1 MSDFVPKKAD
11 PLGNIELDGE
21 PPQQGF
27 TPMLQQLQSQTETSK
42 DVGKTEFKSKQI
54 EHTTTT
60 NTTKSESLKNI
71 QVPSQSGNSEN
82 SVEETELAHKANV
95 KVVRNGDSITQ
106 IIVKCRCGETIP
118 LDCIY

>member
-54 EHTTTT
+54 EHTKTT

-95 KVVRNGDSITQ
+95 KVVRKGDSITQ